1 MKRILA
7 VCTSLLITVVSA
19 WSLDLA
25 DADHLLLRTG
35 FGAPASSEQLLF
47 PLSKEAAVNELLTSV
62 RSKPVTSLPAW
73 ANMPP
78 LLPPRQVKGENPNAI
93 IAARLHYNAELNA
106 QARQLQAW
114 WVREI
119 LATDSPLTEKMV
131 LFWHNHFTSSFM
143 KVRSPLLLL
152 RQDLLIRKY
161 AFGNYRQFLH
171 ALAKDPAMIIYLDNE
186 TNRKGNANENFAR
199 EVMEL
204 FTLGVG
210 HYTEADVKAAARAF
224 TGWRVD
230 PKTGRFFFDA
240 RQHDNGQKT
249 FLGQTGDWNGD
260 DIINIILQQKQSSIF
275 IVEQMWRQ
283 FISPTPDMK
292 AVELLAAR
300 FRESNYDIK
309 TLLKDMLTSNEF
321 WAARNRD
328 NLVKSPID
336 LLAGMIRTLAI
347 SGFNTD
353 KNDEHIAAVSAEL
366 GEPLLNPLS
375 VKGWPYNT
383 GWIHSNTLLRREEIV
398 SYLFEQFVR
407 ANGSLFSWTAR
418 KGLRANV
425 MSLNYEL
432 E

>member
-1 MKRILA
+1 MKRFLVICA
-7 VCTSLLITVVSA
+7 TLLIPAAAA
-19 WSLDLA
+19 WSLDQA

-35 FGAPASSEQLLF
+35 FGAPISSEQMLF
-47 PLSKEAAVNELLTSV
+47 PLSKAAAVDELLSSV
-62 RSKPVTSLPAW
+62 RSTPVTSLPVW
-73 ANMPP
+73 ANRPP
-78 LLPPRQVKGENPNAI
+78 LLPPRQTKGENPNAI

-106 QARQLQAW
+106 QDKQLQAW
-114 WVREI
+114 TIREI
-119 LATDSPLTEKMV
+119 LSTDSPLTEKMV
-131 LFWHNHFTSSFM
+131 LFWQNHFTSSFM

-161 AFGNYRQFLH
+161 AFGNYREFLH
-171 ALAKDPAMIIYLDNE
+171 AIAKDPAMIIYLDNE

-224 TGWRVD
+224 TGWRVN
-230 PKTGRFFFDA
+230 PGSGKFFFDA

-249 FLGQTGDWNGD
+249 FLGKTGNWNGD
-260 DIINIILQQKQSSIF
+260 DIINIILQQKQASLF

-283 FISPTPDMK
+283 FISPIPDLK
-292 AVELLAAR
+292 TVELLASR

-309 TLLKDMLTSNEF
+309 SLLRDILTSDEF
-321 WAARNRD
+321 WAAQNRG

-336 LLAGMIRTLAI
+336 LLAGTIRTLDI

-353 KNDEHIAAVSAEL
+353 KNDERVAAVSAEL
-366 GEPLLNPLS
+366 GEPLFNPLS
-375 VKGWPYNT
+375 VKGWPYDT
-383 GWIHSNTLLRREEIV
+383 GWIHSNTLLRRDEV
-398 SYLFEQFVR
+398 VGYLFREFVR
-407 ANGSLFSWTAR
+407 VNGSQLSWAAR
-418 KGLRANV
+418 KALRSSV
-425 MSLNYEL
+425 MSLSYEL